1 MLFLDQKKE
10 TSSKKGSKVD
20 YEKIGEAANHF
31 RKWLNNQENDPI
43 NSDAIRELQYIL
55 DCQRV
60 NQNQGMKKKPS
71 KKIKAEIENQRMVD
85 DYEKE
90 QNKAKNT
97 RTIKRLQNQN
107 KQLKYFM
114 IPGLKQNDQLTK
126 DQR

>member
-1 MLFLDQKKE
+1 MSNTEAPNEGKRLPGKVMALTGKEKGNFLSKVQQHKNQPNLEDPTNGDHFFKNKDYLREMIFLDQKKE

-60 NQNQGMKKKPS
+60 NQN
-71 KKIKAEIENQRMVD
+71 
-85 DYEKE
+85 
-90 QNKAKNT
+90 
-97 RTIKRLQNQN
+97 
-107 KQLKYFM
+107 
-114 IPGLKQNDQLTK
+114 
-126 DQR
+126 